1 MKRYEKIAVVSLSTL
16 MICSNLCFVNAY
28 SSPTSNKKQ
37 IKADLLI
44 SKDNDKPG
52 PRGCCGGKRVPLLKE
67 SVDELQKSGIL
78 SEKDV
83 KNIDTFI
90 KKERDERMS
99 QVKDQIYNEECT
111 KIDKMVSEKVI
122 TKDQGDKLKAA
133 VKENLESCK

>member
-1 MKRYEKIAVVSLSTL
+1 M
-16 MICSNLCFVNAY
+16 
-28 SSPTSNKKQ
+28 
-37 IKADLLI
+37 
-44 SKDNDKPG
+44 
-52 PRGCCGGKRVPLLKE
+52 
-67 SVDELQKSGIL
+67 
-78 SEKDV
+78 